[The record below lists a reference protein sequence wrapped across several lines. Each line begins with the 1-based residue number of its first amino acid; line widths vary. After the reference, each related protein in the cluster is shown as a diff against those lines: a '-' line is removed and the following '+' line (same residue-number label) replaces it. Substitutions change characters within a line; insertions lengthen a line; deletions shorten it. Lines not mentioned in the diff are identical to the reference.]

1 MLVLYAVALVLFVY
15 AAVDVLS
22 TPGSQVR
29 TLPRPAWSVVLLLPL
44 FGPILWLLC
53 GRPARGTARAR
64 TRPPSRRAPD
74 DDDEFLRELRRRA
87 DDQRRR
93 RRDPRDP
100 PDQTP

>member
-29 TLPRPAWSVVLLLPL
+29 TLPRRAWFVVLLLPL
-44 FGPILWLLC
+44 FGPVLWLLS
-53 GRPARGTARAR
+53 GRPARGTARSR
-64 TRPPSRRAPD
+64 SRPPSRRAPD
-74 DDDEFLRELRRRA
+74 DDEFLRELKRRA

>member
-22 TPGSQVR
+22 TSGSQVR
-29 TLPRPAWSVVLLLPL
+29 TLPRLAWFVVLLLPV
-44 FGPILWLLC
+44 FGPILWLLS
-53 GRPARGTARAR
+53 GRPARGAARAKKS
-64 TRPPSRRAPD
+64 PPSRRAPD

-87 DDQRRR
+87 EDQRRR

-100 PDQTP
+100 PDQTS